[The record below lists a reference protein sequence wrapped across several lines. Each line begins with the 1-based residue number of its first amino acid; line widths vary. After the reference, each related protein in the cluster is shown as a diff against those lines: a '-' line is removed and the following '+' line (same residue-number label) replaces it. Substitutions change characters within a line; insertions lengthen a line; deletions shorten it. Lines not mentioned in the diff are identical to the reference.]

1 MNRRK
6 DSRLRLSDINT
17 IKEPGDR
24 AMLRTPRRENLNRII
39 ILNPKGGCGKS
50 TLVTNIAACYAA
62 RGASPAIMD
71 FDPQGSAMAWLTRRP
86 GDRPAIHGVAAYRRT
101 MHATR
106 SWQLRVPEE
115 TDNLLVDSAAGINHD
130 DLRELTRDSS
140 SILVPVLP
148 SMMDTHA
155 ASRTIADLL
164 LVAKVN
170 RNEQKLA
177 VVANRTRKNTK
188 SLAKLMR
195 FLDSLGIPIIAVLR
209 DSQNFVHAA
218 EQGIGVHEMQP
229 SRVRKDVEQVER
241 IVTWLDGWQK
251 RRQRGLQ
258 ITGMRRQ
265 PVSAAASVP

>member
-1 MNRRK
+1 
-6 DSRLRLSDINT
+6 
-17 IKEPGDR
+17 
-24 AMLRTPRRENLNRII
+24 MLKTPRRDNLNRIV

-71 FDPQGSAMAWLTRRP
+71 YDPQASAMAWLTRRP
-86 GDRPAIHGVAAYRRT
+86 KDKPAIHGIAAFKRT
-101 MHATR
+101 MTATR

-115 TDNLLVDSAAGINHD
+115 TDNLVVDSAAGITHD

-155 ASRTIADLL
+155 ASRIIADLL

-177 VVANRTRKNTK
+177 VIANRTRKNTK

-209 DSQNFVHAA
+209 DSQNFVYAA
-218 EQGIGVHEMQP
+218 EQGIGIHEMQP
-229 SRVRKDVEQVER
+229 SRVRKDVEQIER
-241 IVTWLDGWQK
+241 IVTWLDGWQARK
-251 RRQRGLQ
+251 QRGLELS
-258 ITGMRRQ
+258 GMRRN
-265 PVSAAASVP
+265 PFSAAASAR